1 MASDFWSRQLGVP
14 ANEPQRP
21 AQAPQRAWWQ
31 EPDPYQ
37 QAQQQRQELAPGY
50 QPQPTNY
57 GGLQQQMPYG
67 GPTAGAGVPEAQY
80 IQQLKATPASQ
91 LSGEQMEQIAEF
103 ELRTKQNHNSS
114 CPQCGSSNYLPA
126 GMRVGGV
133 IMPTE
138 KCFNCGLSARGPE
151 PAIGGRGGGGASSSA
166 RQIDTGGGAGS
177 MYLKFRGVP
186 ASYMPKGG

>member
-1 MASDFWSRQLGVP
+1 MANDFWSRQLGVP
-14 ANEPQRP
+14 SNEPQRP

-31 EPDPYQ
+31 EPDPYH
-37 QAQQQRQELAPGY
+37 QAQ
-50 QPQPTNY
+50 PQY
-57 GGLQQQMPYG
+57 GGLAQQMPGQYQG
-67 GPTAGAGVPEAQY
+67 SHGNPAIPQNGQGFEQY
-80 IQQLKATPASQ
+80 IAQLKAIPAGQ

-103 ELRTKQNHNSS
+103 ELRTKASQNNT
-114 CPQCGSSNYLPA
+114 CPQCGSTNYIPA

-151 PAIGGRGGGGASSSA
+151 PAIGGRGGGGASSAA

-186 ASYMPKGG
+186 ASYMPKGS